1 MIIRNRIR
9 CRRCGDIIEST
20 YTHEFVRC
28 SCGAVAVDGGRE
40 YLRRLGEIEDMEELS
55 ECSNESVNK
64 ETAHSRAQDND
75 FARRKRNE

>member
-40 YLRRLGEIEDMEELS
+40 YLRRLGEIEDM
-55 ECSNESVNK
+55 
-64 ETAHSRAQDND
+64 
-75 FARRKRNE
+75 